1 MHPVNSFEIIA
12 NNSSLGYI
20 SVVHPKIKDAINPK
34 VSIVVAELRIDTLGE
49 MAKRDIN
56 YEEVSKYQTVNF
68 DLSLIVNKDI
78 QYADIENVIKSS
90 SMNYLMEYNLVDIY
104 ENEEKLGDKKVV
116 TIRFTIGS
124 HTDTLTKEQIES
136 EREIVLKALNAN
148 NMVIEE

>member
-1 MHPVNSFEIIA
+1 
-12 NNSSLGYI
+12 
-20 SVVHPKIKDAINPK
+20 
-34 VSIVVAELRIDTLGE
+34 
-49 MAKRDIN
+49 
-56 YEEVSKYQTVNF
+56 
-68 DLSLIVNKDI
+68 
-78 QYADIENVIKSS
+78 
-90 SMNYLMEYNLVDIY
+90 MNYLMEYNLVDIY